1 MSLHGPTIA
10 PVVDDFQY
18 INPESEHP
26 HTLIIDDHLIGF
38 WKLCKVNMKLIK
50 LKILNNLKLIN
61 I

>member
-1 MSLHGPTIA
+1 MSLLGPTIA

-38 WKLCKVNMKLIK
+38 
-50 LKILNNLKLIN
+50 
-61 I
+61 